1 MAAVRISFGVIL
13 MVNSINTCLILWITG
28 YDFEICYTYSYTHVP
43 YISNGRGVGRGWGGR
58 LRTLPHKI
66 ISCP

>member
-28 YDFEICYTYSYTHVP
+28 YDFEIRMYTYSHTHVP
-43 YISNGRGVGRGWGGR
+43 YILIHVHYTHTGTV
-58 LRTLPHKI
+58 HY
-66 ISCP
+66 